1 LQELVNE
8 YDVLLKVCDVGNQY
22 DAQLLYDRFLNSE
35 SPIDRGEAEVI
46 IQARERGVL
55 EVLIDDKEGRK
66 IATRHTLTV
75 RGTLGVL
82 IEFKKLDIV
91 KEIKP
96 LVETLGSKLR
106 ISSKLLREEL
116 EKIREDYE

>member
-1 LQELVNE
+1 MLEINMMHNFSMTAFLILNR
-8 YDVLLKVCDVGNQY
+8 
-22 DAQLLYDRFLNSE
+22 QLSE
-35 SPIDRGEAEVI
+35 VKQRLSFKP
-46 IQARERGVL
+46 RGVL

-91 KEIKP
+91 KEI
-96 LVETLGSKLR
+96 
-106 ISSKLLREEL
+106 
-116 EKIREDYE
+116 